1 MQFVHDSRIQVHQM
15 LVPSPRCILNCQ
27 ALSIH
32 LPPLSESC
40 DRSSLN
46 KHLSLS
52 MSTSSKYSR
61 PSLPQRSSYLRRYS
75 ISPESG
81 GSSTSKP
88 STLQSQIVQSPPHY
102 TQRELTTP
110 SGTVVED
117 RGSFSD
123 ANLLKSSSSGER
135 SLNNLDSPEDRHFA
149 AGSPGLS
156 RKVKAHVPS
165 ACVNCKRKHL
175 ACETKRPCGRCVQTG
190 KEVSCS
196 RKLFDYGLQS
206 IDNLR
211 RCRA

>member
-1 MQFVHDSRIQVHQM
+1 M
-15 LVPSPRCILNCQ
+15 LVPSPRCILNCH

-40 DRSSLN
+40 DRSSPN

-61 PSLPQRSSYLRRYS
+61 PSPPQKSSYHRRYS

-88 STLQSQIVQSPPHY
+88 TTLQSQILQSPPHFI
-102 TQRELTTP
+102 QREFSTP
-110 SGTVVED
+110 TGAAVEGRD
-117 RGSFSD
+117 RLSD
-123 ANLLKSSSSGER
+123 ANLLKSSSNGEL
-135 SLNNLDSPEDRHFA
+135 SSNILDSPEDRHFA
-149 AGSPGLS
+149 AGSPGIS

-190 KEVSCS
+190 KEVSYS
-196 RKLFDYGLQS
+196 HKTL
-206 IDNLR
+206 
-211 RCRA
+211 